1 MNKVNNERAGLPSAS
16 NWRRY
21 EKCPGSFQLEQ
32 QAVKLGQDAFRY
44 SAAAAR
50 GERIHAYLAGIA
62 DEDGNEIKLDASE
75 QESANLLA
83 ERAQEQ
89 AQRIFGEE
97 RTQQLAEKR
106 LWFKRKGRSVL
117 SGQFDRVVYTS
128 EVALCQDFKTGWS
141 EPDPAEQNAQ
151 LKVLAVLVGLHMPET
166 LREVIVQVISGP
178 FGVSEYRL
186 SIEGL
191 AKAYGDIVT
200 TLQKINAPNAL
211 LKPSPE
217 ACQYCPAINICQAVR
232 DLAKPITKVQLSEL
246 PADGARAA
254 KLLDEVALMRKLC
267 DGIEEFYASKLT
279 ADPSYQLP
287 GYAMVPGATRREV
300 TSWEAAHLRLSEY
313 LDGTELWGAANYR
326 LGDIEKALGKK
337 LKLKGPELKTKL
349 GEILY
354 GLITEKQNAA
364 SLKRVK
370 GEPKL
375 ASLELP

>member
-1 MNKVNNERAGLPSAS
+1 MNELNNERAGLPSAS

-200 TLQKINAPNAL
+200 TLQKINAPNAP

-217 ACQYCPAINICQAVR
+217 ACQYCPAIGICTAVR
-232 DLAKPITKVQLSEL
+232 DNALRPLTKLQASEL
-246 PADGARAA
+246 PLGGTEAA
-254 KLLDEVALMRKLC
+254 QLLDQIYLVRKVA
-267 DGIEEFYASKLT
+267 DAIEEFYTERLT
-279 ADPSYQLP
+279 NDPTLLIP
-287 GYAMVPGATRREV
+287 GYSMEPGPQRRV
-300 TSWEAAHLRLSEY
+300 VKDWNAARIRLEEFIDS
-313 LDGTELWGAANYR
+313 AALQAVSTYSIPT
-326 LGDIEKALGKK
+326 IEGLLAKS
-337 LKLKGPELKTKL
+337 LKISSRAVGTKL
-349 GEILY
+349 AEIL
-354 GLITEKQNAA
+354 GELLTLKQ
-364 SLKRVK
+364 SLVLKRVK
-370 GEPKL
+370 GELISP
-375 ASLELP
+375 ELP